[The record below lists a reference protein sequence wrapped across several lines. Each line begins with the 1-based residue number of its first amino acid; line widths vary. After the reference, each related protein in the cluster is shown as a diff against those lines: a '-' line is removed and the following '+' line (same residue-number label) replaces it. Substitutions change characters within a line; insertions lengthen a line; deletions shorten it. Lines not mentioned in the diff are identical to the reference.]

1 MTQAPRAASGAAPSP
16 IELLALAQEA
26 GRAAADLVRDRARR
40 TVEVAATKSTDTDVV
55 TEADRASEELIR
67 RIILAKRPDDAFLG
81 EEGGQSEGAAEGSS
95 GVRWIV
101 DPIDGTVN
109 FLYGIPRYAVSIA
122 AERTTDAGAE
132 IVAGVVIDVPGRVE
146 YTAHVDAD
154 GTVVSR
160 RDGRAI
166 SVAAPAPLGK
176 RLIATG
182 FSYDAGRRRL
192 QAQCLVRLLPRVRDI
207 RRIGSCALDVC
218 DVAQGVFD
226 GYLEEGV
233 NLWDHAAAALIARG
247 AGARTEV
254 AAGLG
259 GGELLV
265 VAPEHGFDEL
275 RAAAA
280 DAGYFA
286 GE

>member
-1 MTQAPRAASGAAPSP
+1 VSAATGQSSP
-16 IELLALAQEA
+16 TELLAVAQEA
-26 GRAAADLVRDRARR
+26 ARAAADLVRERAAR

-67 RIILAKRPDDAFLG
+67 RIVAAKRPDDAFLG
-81 EEGGQSEGAAEGSS
+81 EEGDDVEGTS

-122 AERTTDAGAE
+122 AERDGE
-132 IVAGVVIDVPGRVE
+132 VVAGVVIDVSRRVE
-146 YTAHVDAD
+146 FTGYRDA
-154 GTVVSR
+154 GGAIVAR
-160 RDGRAI
+160 RDGKPI
-166 SVAAPAPLGK
+166 GVAAPAPLGK

-182 FSYDAGRRRL
+182 FGYDAGLRRL

-218 DVAQGVFD
+218 DVAQGIFD

-233 NLWDHAAAALIARG
+233 HLWDHAAAGLIAEG
-247 AGARTEV
+247 AGARVEV
-254 AAGLG
+254 ATGLG
-259 GGELLV
+259 GGRLLI
-265 VAPEHGFDEL
+265 VAPAHGFDDL
-275 RAAAA
+275 HTAAV
-280 DAGYFA
+280 DAGYF
-286 GE
+286 GHG